1 MVYIRNNKLNGEILK
16 MKEKFFTLKMIYGIL
31 ACLIIAVPAWLLGN
45 KFPIIGGPVFGILI
59 GMLLAFLK
67 RPESLNP
74 GIKFTSKYILQY
86 SIILLGFEMN
96 LFNVIKV
103 GGQSLLVMLFT
114 LTASFVTAYFLGKAM
129 KIDGNTTTL
138 IGVGTSICGGSAIA
152 ATAPVIRAK
161 DEDVAQAISTI
172 FLFNIIAVFIFP
184 PLGHL
189 MGLSD
194 TGFGMW
200 AGTAINDTS
209 SVVAAGASWSS
220 AAGNNTALAFAT
232 IVKLTR
238 TLMIVPI
245 TLVLAVYTARKLSKK
260 KAERSSGGESSEAD
274 SNFSFVKVF
283 PWFVLGFV
291 LTAVLNTFLPIPV
304 SVSEALVKIGK
315 FMIVMAMSAIGLN
328 TNLKKLLTN
337 GLKPIL
343 LGLSCWFVV
352 AAVSLIVQHFIGMI

>member
-1 MVYIRNNKLNGEILK
+1 
-16 MKEKFFTLKMIYGIL
+16 MKNKFFETKMLAGIL
-31 ACLIIAVPAWLLGN
+31 TCLIIAVPAWLLG
-45 KFPIIGGPVFGILI
+45 KAFPIIGGPVFGILF
-59 GMLLAFLK
+59 GMILAFIR
-67 RPESLNP
+67 RPELLDS

-103 GGQSLLVMLFT
+103 GGQSLMVMIFT
-114 LTASFVTAYFLGKAM
+114 LTSSFITAYLVGKAL

-138 IGVGTSICGGSAIA
+138 IGIGTSICGGSAIA

-189 MGLSD
+189 LGLSD

-245 TLVLAVYTARKLSKK
+245 TLVLAIYTTRKIKRES
-260 KAERSSGGESSEAD
+260 AAGGDGKNS
-274 SNFSFVKVF
+274 FSIVKVF

-291 LTAVLNTFLPIPV
+291 FTAILNTFLPIPDG
-304 SVSEALVKIGK
+304 VSETLVQIGK
-315 FMIVMAMSAIGLN
+315 FMIVMAMTAIGLN

-337 GLKPIL
+337 GLKPIC
-343 LGLSCWFVV
+343 LGLCCWFVV
-352 AAVSLIVQHFIGMI
+352 AVVSLVVQHFIGML

>member
-1 MVYIRNNKLNGEILK
+1 MNFLK
-16 MKEKFFTLKMIYGIL
+16 SKGTGIL
-31 ACLIIAVPAWLLGN
+31 MCFIIAVPAWLLGRT
-45 KFPIIGGPVFGILI
+45 FPIIGGPVFGILFGI
-59 GMLLAFLK
+59 IIALFK
-67 RPESLNP
+67 RPESLES
-74 GIKFTSKYILQY
+74 GIKFTSKKILQW

-103 GGQSLLVMLFT
+103 GGQSLAVMIFT
-114 LTASFVTAYFLGKAM
+114 LSASFITAYFVGKAM
-129 KIDGNTTTL
+129 KIDGKTTCL

-152 ATAPVIRAK
+152 ATAPVIRAN
-161 DEDVAQAISTI
+161 DEEVAQAISTI

-184 PLGHL
+184 PLGH
-189 MGLSD
+189 MIGLTD

-245 TLVLAVYTARKLSKK
+245 TLVLAVYTTRRAMKENGND
-260 KAERSSGGESSEAD
+260 AEGNNYSIKRI
-274 SNFSFVKVF
+274 F

-291 LTAVLNTFLPIPV
+291 FTAIINTFIPLPEGLP
-304 SVSEALVKIGK
+304 ETLVMIGK
-315 FMIVMAMSAIGLN
+315 FMIVMAMTAIGLN

-337 GLKPIL
+337 GLKPIF

-352 AAVSLIVQHFIGMI
+352 AVMSLIVQKMIGMI

>member
-1 MVYIRNNKLNGEILK
+1 
-16 MKEKFFTLKMIYGIL
+16 MKNKFFETKMLAGIL
-31 ACLIIAVPAWLLGN
+31 TCLIIAVPAWLLG
-45 KFPIIGGPVFGILI
+45 KAFPIIGGPVFGILF
-59 GMLLAFLK
+59 GMILAFIR
-67 RPESLNP
+67 RPELLDS

-103 GGQSLLVMLFT
+103 GGQSLMVMIFT
-114 LTASFVTAYFLGKAM
+114 LTSSFITAYLVGKAL

-189 MGLSD
+189 LGLSD

-245 TLVLAVYTARKLSKK
+245 TLVLAVYTTRKIKRES
-260 KAERSSGGESSEAD
+260 AAGGDGENS
-274 SNFSFVKVF
+274 FSIVKVF

-291 LTAVLNTFLPIPV
+291 FTAILNTFLPIPDG
-304 SVSEALVKIGK
+304 VSEALVQIGK
-315 FMIVMAMSAIGLN
+315 FMIVMAMTAIGLN

-337 GLKPIL
+337 GLKPIC
-343 LGLSCWFVV
+343 LGLCCWFVV
-352 AAVSLIVQHFIGMI
+352 AVVSLVVQHFIGML

>member
-1 MVYIRNNKLNGEILK
+1 MKLSDIISFDLLMEVVMKFEKK
-16 MKEKFFTLKMIYGIL
+16 MLTGIL
-31 ACLIIAVPAWLLGN
+31 TCFIIAVPAWLLG
-45 KFPIIGGPVFGILI
+45 KMIPIIGGPVFGILF
-59 GMLLAFLK
+59 GMILAFIN
-67 RPESLNP
+67 RPEKLES
-74 GIKFTSKYILQY
+74 GIKYTSKAILQY

-103 GGQSLLVMLFT
+103 GGQSLLVMVFT
-114 LTASFVTAYFLGKAM
+114 LSSSFITAYLVGKAM
-129 KIDGNTTTL
+129 KIDGKTTTL

-184 PLGHL
+184 PLGHML
-189 MGLSD
+189 GLSD

-245 TLVLAVYTARKLSKK
+245 TLVLAIYTTRKIRRENSNVS
-260 KAERSSGGESSEAD
+260 AEG
-274 SNFSFVKVF
+274 SNYSIAKIF

-291 LTAVLNTFLPIPV
+291 LTAILNTFLPIPDTV
-304 SVSEALVKIGK
+304 SSALVQIGK
-315 FMIVMAMSAIGLN
+315 FMIVMAMTAIGLN

-337 GLKPIL
+337 GLKPIC
-343 LGLSCWFVV
+343 LGLCCWFVV
-352 AAVSLIVQHFIGMI
+352 AVVSLLVQHFIGMI

>member
-1 MVYIRNNKLNGEILK
+1 MDN
-16 MKEKFFTLKMIYGIL
+16 KFFETKTLAGIL
-31 ACLIIAVPAWLLGN
+31 TCFIIAIPAWILG
-45 KFPIIGGPVFGILI
+45 KAMPIIGGPVFGILF
-59 GMLLAFLK
+59 GMILAFVK
-67 RPESLNP
+67 RPAVLEG

-96 LFNVIKV
+96 LFNVLKV
-103 GGQSLLVMLFT
+103 GSQSLLVMVFT
-114 LTASFVTAYFLGKAM
+114 LSASFLTAYFVGRAM
-129 KIDGNTTTL
+129 KIDSKTTTL

-184 PLGHL
+184 FLGHL
-189 MGLSD
+189 LGLSD
-194 TGFGMW
+194 VGFGMW

-245 TLVLAVYTARKLSKK
+245 TLVLAVYTTRKMSREK
-260 KAERSSGGESSEAD
+260 SSD
-274 SNFSFVKVF
+274 SDSTGDFSIIKVF

-291 LTAVLNTFLPIPV
+291 ATAILNTFLPIPAE
-304 SVSEALVKIGK
+304 VSELLVQIGK
-315 FMIVMAMSAIGLN
+315 FMIVMAMTAIGLN
-328 TNLKKLLTN
+328 TNIKKLLTN
-337 GLKPIL
+337 GLKPIC
-343 LGLSCWFVV
+343 LGLCCWFMV
-352 AAVSLIVQHFIGMI
+352 AVVSLIVQHFIGFL

>member
-1 MVYIRNNKLNGEILK
+1 MDFFKKNGP
-16 MKEKFFTLKMIYGIL
+16 GIL
-31 ACLIIAVPAWLLGN
+31 LCLIIATPAWILGRT
-45 KFPIIGGPVFGILI
+45 FPIIGGPVFGILFGI
-59 GMLLAFLK
+59 IIALFK
-67 RPESLNP
+67 RPEMLSG
-74 GIKFTSKYILQY
+74 GIKFTSKKILQW

-103 GGQSLLVMLFT
+103 GGQSLLVMVFT
-114 LTASFVTAYFLGKAM
+114 LSASFLTAYFVGKAL
-129 KIDGNTTTL
+129 KVEGKTATL

-152 ATAPVIRAK
+152 ATAPVIRAD
-161 DEDVAQAISTI
+161 DEEVAQAISTI

-184 PLGHL
+184 ALGHL

-194 TGFGMW
+194 TGFGIW

-220 AAGNNTALAFAT
+220 SAGNNIALAFAT

-245 TLVLAVYTARKLSKK
+245 TLVLAIYTTRKMIKTQGVDNSENTYSIKK
-260 KAERSSGGESSEAD
+260 I
-274 SNFSFVKVF
+274 F

-291 LTAVLNTFLPIPV
+291 FTAIINTFIALPEGLPETLV
-304 SVSEALVKIGK
+304 SIGK
-315 FMIVMAMSAIGLN
+315 FMIVMAMTAIGLN

-337 GLKPIL
+337 GLKPIG
-343 LGLSCWFVV
+343 LGLCCWFVV
-352 AAVSLIVQHFIGMI
+352 AVVSLVVQKVIGFI

>member
-1 MVYIRNNKLNGEILK
+1 
-16 MKEKFFTLKMIYGIL
+16 MKEKFFTSKTIIGIL
-31 ACLIIAVPAWLLGN
+31 ICFILAIPAWLLGTE
-45 KFPIIGGPVFGILI
+45 FPIIGGPVFGILI
-59 GMLLAFLK
+59 GMLLAFFK
-67 RPESLNP
+67 RPAILDK

-103 GGQSLLVMLFT
+103 GGQSLLVMIFT
-114 LTASFVTAYFLGKAM
+114 LTSSFITAYFLGKAM

-152 ATAPVIRAK
+152 ATAPVIKAE

-189 MGLSD
+189 IGLSD

-245 TLVLAVYTARKLSKK
+245 TLTLAVYTARKISRQ
-260 KAERSSGGESSEAD
+260 KAAASHSGEPAETEN
-274 SNFSFVKVF
+274 NFSFAKVF

-291 LTAVLNTFLPIPV
+291 LTAILNTFLPIPV
-304 SVSEALVKIGK
+304 SVSETLVKIGK
-315 FMIVMAMSAIGLN
+315 FMIVMAMTAIGLN

-343 LGLSCWFVV
+343 LGLCCWFVV
-352 AAVSLIVQHFIGMI
+352 AVVSLIVQHFIGMI